1 MEGARRK
8 VGRMRWRSGG
18 RTFADVILRY
28 PAVLA
33 ALVDAPEP
41 AAIRIEDAESFA
53 DGGSEFGGGVVAEGY
68 GRLAA
73 PLEEEGGRPAAFAA
87 RIGTP
92 EPAPGRV
99 VVPEGDV
106 VAEGDGFA
114 CLKGDG
120 VGELGGVVAD
130 DLGWLTRFRVC

>member
-73 PLEEEGGRPAAFAA
+73 RLEEGSGRPAAFAA

-92 EPAPGRV
+92 EPAPVGL
-99 VVPEGDV
+99 VVPEGDFI
-106 VAEGDGFA
+106 AYADCFP

-120 VGELGGVVAD
+120 VGELGGILAD
-130 DLGWLTRFRVC
+130 DLAAAL